1 MSKPVKMFEKAAF
14 GYRPE
19 DVDNHIDELN
29 RQISSLEAEKEELVA
44 KMRVLAE
51 KINEYRKEESDLKD
65 ALLGAQKMGNTIMNE
80 AKTKADMMITDA
92 KNRADRMVYDAQKQA
107 EETIGAIQRQTEK
120 EKMTLAKMQKEVSDF
135 KATLLATYKRH
146 LNVIDVYKRQPQ
158 IHVLPKE
165 VSELIAAGE
174 VIERPASIVK
184 ELIENSIDAGATIIT
199 VEIQHGGIRFIRIT
213 DNGCGIHPSD
223 APTAFLR
230 HATSK
235 VKNARDLD
243 EIGTLGFRGEA
254 LALSLIHIS
263 RTP

>member
-29 RQISSLEAEKEELVA
+29 RQISSLELEKDELVA

-65 ALLGAQKMGNTIMNE
+65 ALLGAQKMGNTILNE
-80 AKTKADMMITDA
+80 AKTKADMMLTDA

-146 LNVIDVYKRQPQ
+146 LNVITN
-158 IHVLPKE
+158 LPEMDAETAEFYNEKLGGIQEEETEEVQEVVSPVAEEAPAAEAESEPEAAETAE
-165 VSELIAAGE
+165 VSDETVSTMRFDKVQNNPKPAFTPARKPTFEEKFGELKFG
-174 VIERPASIVK
+174 
-184 ELIENSIDAGATIIT
+184 
-199 VEIQHGGIRFIRIT
+199 
-213 DNGCGIHPSD
+213 
-223 APTAFLR
+223 
-230 HATSK
+230 
-235 VKNARDLD
+235 KNNNR
-243 EIGTLGFRGEA
+243 
-254 LALSLIHIS
+254 
-263 RTP
+263 

>member
-51 KINEYRKEESDLKD
+51 KINEYPKEESDLKD

-146 LNVIDVYKRQPQ
+146 LNVITN
-158 IHVLPKE
+158 LPEMDAETAEFYNDKLGGIKE
-165 VSELIAAGE
+165 EATEEAQETVAEATEE
-174 VIERPASIVK
+174 VPASPEAVEAPVADEAVEETDETVSTMRFDK
-184 ELIENSIDAGATIIT
+184 VQSNNPKPAFTPTRKPTFEEKFGELKFG
-199 VEIQHGGIRFIRIT
+199 
-213 DNGCGIHPSD
+213 
-223 APTAFLR
+223 
-230 HATSK
+230 
-235 VKNARDLD
+235 KNNNR
-243 EIGTLGFRGEA
+243 
-254 LALSLIHIS
+254 
-263 RTP
+263 